1 MSGGKRELRLFGPE
15 EMRAI
20 PAWQARMKALAARPS
35 PRPTAREARQRENVE
50 AMDKLL
56 RIAEELAPSFGLGY
70 AAIEP
75 ERDGETR
82 HYGICYADGLIRIR
96 LRHAV
101 SDRLLKES
109 SLVDTL
115 CHELAHLR
123 HMNHGERFRKL
134 YGRILDEARGR
145 GFYRPGPNE
154 RPRAAQL
161 ALFSERDCGMPR
173 R

>member
-1 MSGGKRELRLFGPE
+1 MSEGRGAPRLFGPE
-15 EMRAI
+15 EMRTV
-20 PAWQARMKALAARPS
+20 PAWQARIKALAARPG
-35 PRPTAREARQRENVE
+35 PKLTQREARDREGAG
-50 AMDKLL
+50 AMSRLL
-56 RIAEELAPSFGLGY
+56 AIAEELAPKFGLVY

-123 HMNHGERFRKL
+123 HMDHGERFRRL
-134 YGRILDEARGR
+134 HWRILEEARSR
-145 GFYRPGPNE
+145 GFYRPGPGE
-154 RPRAAQL
+154 KRIVQL
-161 ALFSERDCGMPR
+161 SLFSDEGCGMPR
-173 R
+173 P